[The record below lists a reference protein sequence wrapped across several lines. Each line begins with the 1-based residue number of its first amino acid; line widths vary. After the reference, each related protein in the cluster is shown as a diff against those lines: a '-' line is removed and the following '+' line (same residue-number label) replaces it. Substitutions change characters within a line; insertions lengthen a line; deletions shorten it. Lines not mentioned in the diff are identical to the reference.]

1 VGITRTTTVVVA
13 VTDERRRKG
22 RLDMTLEA
30 LSDEMIDF
38 IDRFTD
44 AWELMRGKRMSGRV
58 LGLLIITDEPSL
70 TSADLVRLLDASPG
84 SISTSTRALMDSGYI
99 TRLSVSHSRVAHFRA
114 EEDVWGAFLSREKVG
129 LQRMGEVLRTA
140 MSTSA
145 GSEPAPARRLRNGSR
160 YMAWVDQFHRNL
172 LDQWRA
178 YRDQDEDTPPP
189 ARLPEEMIAAI
200 ESNRKQRDR
209 E

>member
-1 VGITRTTTVVVA
+1 
-13 VTDERRRKG
+13 
-22 RLDMTLEA
+22 MTLDA
-30 LSDEMIDF
+30 LSEEMNDF

-44 AWELMRGKRMSGRV
+44 AWELMRGKRMNGRV

-84 SISTSTRALMDSGYI
+84 SISTATRALISAGYI

-145 GSEPAPARRLRNGSR
+145 GSEPAPSRRLRNGSR
-160 YMAWVDQFHRNL
+160 YMAWVDQFHHNL
-172 LDQWRA
+172 LDQWRT
-178 YRDQDEDTPPP
+178 YRDQDEDAPPP
-189 ARLPEEMIAAI
+189 AQLPAEMIAAI
-200 ESNRKQRDR
+200 ERDSERRDR

>member
-1 VGITRTTTVVVA
+1 MALT
-13 VTDERRRKG
+13 
-22 RLDMTLEA
+22 A

-44 AWELMRGKRMSGRV
+44 AWELMRGKRMTGRV
-58 LGLLIITDEPSL
+58 LALLIITDEPSL

-84 SISTSTRALMDSGYI
+84 SISTSTRALMTSGYI
-99 TRLSVSHSRVAHFRA
+99 TRLSVPHSRVAHFRA

-140 MSTSA
+140 MSTSV
-145 GSEPAPARRLRNGSR
+145 GSEPGPARRLRNGSR
-160 YMAWVDQFHRNL
+160 YMAWVDQFHHNL

-189 ARLPEEMIAAI
+189 TELPADMIAAI
-200 ESNRKQRDR
+200 RRDTERRDR